1 MTDKVTETV
10 TIAAEDVGLR
20 LDRVLATHIATLS
33 RSHLKTLILAGQVT
47 IAARTIRDPAAT
59 VKSGDTITVTL
70 PPPEPALPKGE
81 TIPLNI
87 IYEDDAIVVIDK
99 PKGLVVHPAAGHASG
114 TLVNA
119 LIAHCGASLS
129 GIGGIKRPGIVH
141 RLDKDTTGLMVVAKT
156 DSAHRALSQQF
167 AEKSEGSAPGRAP
180 GRHLLARAGTLS
192 WARPKA
198 DREPGRVYPGDGSYP
213 PNQSASRPYRAPDSW

>member
-33 RSHLKTLILAGQVT
+33 RSHLKTLILAPARSP

-59 VKSGDTITVTL
+59 VKSGEHNYGDRAAARTSPTEGRNDPAQYHLRRRCDRRHRTSRRALSSTRL
-70 PPPEPALPKGE
+70 PVMPP
-81 TIPLNI
+81 
-87 IYEDDAIVVIDK
+87 
-99 PKGLVVHPAAGHASG
+99 G

-141 RLDKDTTGLMVVAKT
+141 RLDKDTTGLMVVAKN
-156 DSAHRALSQQF
+156 RQRPPLSV
-167 AEKSEGSAPGRAP
+167 
-180 GRHLLARAGTLS
+180 
-192 WARPKA
+192 KA
-198 DREPGRVYPGDGSYP
+198 IC
-213 PNQSASRPYRAPDSW
+213 